1 MNAAAASVTDDRRA
15 VPRSARAWFTVTSVV
30 AWAGVLL
37 QAVLT
42 IGNIYPAADVEPGE
56 IDYTQADGLL
66 GVLGRAIDF
75 ISYFT
80 ILSNLLVAI
89 VVTALALDPARDSRL
104 WRVLRLTSLIMIVVT
119 GIVYAVLLAPDAVNT
134 GWQVPANQL
143 VHIWTP
149 LLTVL
154 GWLVVGPRGWIDWR
168 TVLLALVIPLVW
180 IGYTLVRG
188 VAIEAYPYNFINVLN
203 LGYGTALQNVA
214 GVLVFGLV
222 VAAVFWGLDLL
233 LLRLRR
239 GRAG

>member
-1 MNAAAASVTDDRRA
+1 MSTAAATVTDPWPA
-15 VPRSARAWFTVTSVV
+15 VPRSARAWFTVTAVV

-37 QAVLT
+37 QAILT
-42 IGNIYPAADVEPGE
+42 IGDVYPAVDVEPGE
-56 IDYTQADGLL
+56 IDYVQAEGLL
-66 GVLGRAIDF
+66 GVIGRAIDY

-80 ILSNLLVAI
+80 IVSNILVAV

-104 WRVLRLTSLIMIVVT
+104 WRVLRLSSLIMIVVT

-149 LLTVL
+149 ILTVL
-154 GWLVVGPRGWIDWR
+154 GWLVVGPRGWIDLR
-168 TVLLALVIPLVW
+168 TLLLALVIPLLW
-180 IGYTLVRG
+180 IGYTLLRG
-188 VAIEAYPYNFINVLN
+188 VAIEAYPYNFINVIN

-233 LLRLRR
+233 LLRLRAR
-239 GRAG
+239 RAG